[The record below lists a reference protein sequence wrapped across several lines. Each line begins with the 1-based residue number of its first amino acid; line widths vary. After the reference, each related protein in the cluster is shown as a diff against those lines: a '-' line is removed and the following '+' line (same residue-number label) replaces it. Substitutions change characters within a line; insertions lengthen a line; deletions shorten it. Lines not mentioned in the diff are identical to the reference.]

1 MACEI
6 ASLAASILPRTSWH
20 SASTTAALRR
30 CTMFFTPFSAT
41 GSNSRHRC
49 APSSLYWLACHR
61 DRCQAALLC
70 TFGSEPSVTRFCK
83 SLSARSVKPK
93 LYKRILRWRIFFG
106 SCSSRFLLLSALFFS
121 VFFLRCLRFL
131 LLAAAC
137 FVAPCPKSLLLFV
150 TCPDVLRFATGWTS
164 STGPT
169 LSVSGRKTYFIV
181 LTNCLAGNVYL

>member
-1 MACEI
+1 M
-6 ASLAASILPRTSWH
+6 
-20 SASTTAALRR
+20 
-30 CTMFFTPFSAT
+30 
-41 GSNSRHRC
+41 
-49 APSSLYWLACHR
+49 
-61 DRCQAALLC
+61 
-70 TFGSEPSVTRFCK
+70 
-83 SLSARSVKPK
+83 
-93 LYKRILRWRIFFG
+93 FFG

-121 VFFLRCLRFL
+121 VFVLRCLRFL

-181 LTNCLAGNVYL
+181 LTNFLAGNVYLQNLLSRIFLYFLSISLSFVSVLFSSAMSFFSRSRSEFSSA